1 MLDELGPTFVKFGQ
15 LLSTRPDVVPPDI
28 LAELRGLQDDAHP
41 EPFEHVRSVVEAEL
55 GLTIEQV
62 FVEFD
67 ETPIAAAS
75 IGQVHVA
82 RLPGGQE
89 VVVKVQRP
97 DAERQLSADIQLLYQ
112 VARVAAERVRKLQF
126 IDLVGTVDEF
136 ARTVRRELDYGIE
149 ARNAEVFRRD
159 FAGDDRV
166 AVPKIYWRYSTSR
179 VLTMERVEGT
189 VLGKLDLGS
198 WSPDDRR
205 RLGNRITETWMQMV
219 FVHGFFHA
227 DPHPA
232 NVLVRG
238 PDQISLVDFGMTEQ
252 LTQRDRE
259 ATVRLLLDIL
269 NQDSERLPRRLRA
282 LGVRYP
288 RNMEEELGDRLAVI
302 LQRYSASAIGEIDAR
317 EVLREIFQTI
327 YRLDITLP
335 ARWVMLDKTIA
346 TLAGVVLEIYP
357 DLNVFEVARPY
368 AMRTAAQRF
377 RPDNVADR
385 VRVDMGRYAEAFLEY
400 PFQVS
405 ELLDEFKDGEL
416 EITVRPEG
424 FNEAVEKVQA
434 SANRLVLALVASAL
448 YPRFRRHRGLRA
460 LGRLRRAVADRDP
473 RVHRRARSS
482 PRGSASASS
491 ARAAGELAR
500 PPGRVRGGRGPPGGA
515 RGAGARRVGARPARP
530 RRPRRRARV
539 HGVGRPARAAGGRCP
554 ASPRRPTGWSARS
567 ARASGSPSTA
577 TTTATASA
585 PPRSSCGRCGRA
597 APTSLP
603 FLPSRF
609 TEGYGVADATVDLLA
624 ERGARVLVCV
634 DCGTSAITA
643 LTRAVDLGHGPD
655 RPRPPPRR
663 RPPAA
668 RASWR
673 TPRSAGPPTTCPP
686 PPAWCTWW
694 CARSPT
700 ASTAGRSWRTPTTAS
715 TWSPWRRWPTRCRC
729 SATTGAAW
737 PRA

>member
-1 MLDELGPTFVKFGQ
+1 MARGERRQNLARLGEIAQVAARHGFGYAFGRNDGSADELNGAGRNRGRRMREMLDELGPTFVKFGQ

-41 EPFEHVRSVVEAEL
+41 EPFDRIRAVVEAEL
-55 GLTIEQV
+55 GLAVEQV
-62 FVEFD
+62 FLEFD

-75 IGQVHVA
+75 IGQVHLA

-97 DAERQLSADIQLLYQ
+97 DAERQLNADIELLYQ
-112 VARVAAERVRKLQF
+112 VARVAAERVRRLQF

-179 VLTMERVEGT
+179 VLTMQRVDGT
-189 VLGKLDLGS
+189 VLGRLDLDS

-232 NVLVRG
+232 NILVRG

-252 LTQRDRE
+252 LTERDRE
-259 ATVRLLLDIL
+259 AAVRLLLDIL

-288 RNMEEELGDRLAVI
+288 RQMEEELSDRLGVI
-302 LQRYSASAIGEIDAR
+302 VQRYSASAIGEIDAR

-327 YRLDITLP
+327 YSLDITLP

-368 AMRTAAQRF
+368 AIRTATQRY
-377 RPDNVADR
+377 RPDRIADR
-385 VRVDMGRYAEAFLEY
+385 VRVDMGRYAEAFLDY
-400 PFQVS
+400 PFQIS
-405 ELLDEFKDGEL
+405 ELLDEFKDGEI

-424 FNEAVEKVQA
+424 FKEAVDKVQA
-434 SANRLVLALVASAL
+434 STNRLVLAMVASAL
-448 YPRFRRHRGLRA
+448 I
-460 LGRLRRAVADRDP
+460 LGSAVIA
-473 RVHRRARSS
+473 VFARSTDVAGLALIAI
-482 PRGSASASS
+482 PSA
-491 ARAAGELAR
+491 
-500 PPGRVRGGRGPPGGA
+500 
-515 RGAGARRVGARPARP
+515 
-530 RRPRRRARV
+530 
-539 HGVGRPARAAGGRCP
+539 
-554 ASPRRPTGWSARS
+554 
-567 ARASGSPSTA
+567 
-577 TTTATASA
+577 
-585 PPRSSCGRCGRA
+585 
-597 APTSLP
+597 
-603 FLPSRF
+603 
-609 TEGYGVADATVDLLA
+609 LLA
-624 ERGARVLVCV
+624 L
-634 DCGTSAITA
+634 AIVVW
-643 LTRAVDLGHGPD
+643 LCIGIF
-655 RPRPPPRR
+655 
-663 RPPAA
+663 
-668 RASWR
+668 
-673 TPRSAGPPTTCPP
+673 RS
-686 PPAWCTWW
+686 
-694 CARSPT
+694 
-700 ASTAGRSWRTPTTAS
+700 GRW
-715 TWSPWRRWPTRCRC
+715 
-729 SATTGAAW
+729 
-737 PRA
+737 